1 MTLHIFT
8 FFSIFLACFS
18 AYSQVYV
25 NTATGLDASGRGGS
39 GAPYKTIRYAAAQAG
54 SGAIVHIAPG
64 TYYESDAIEIDKP
77 LTLSGSQDEPVI
89 IDANSDRRTII
100 HVKNTGN
107 VTIERLTLRNCIGK
121 EARGIHVEGA
131 GAGITIQNCTFYNI
145 GWVDRTEL
153 NRATT
158 DESITANAI
167 IVAGNQTTSLSNVHV
182 LNNVVSE
189 CATGW
194 GEAVTFTGNVSDFLV
209 EGNTIS
215 KIANIGIVAAG
226 NYTYTN
232 IPAHLNQ
239 ARNGIIRNNEVF
251 QCMSPNGLSAGI
263 YLDGALNCIVER
275 NRVYQ
280 NGVGLSIGGEQPLL
294 PGAPVV
300 SGHKVYNNL
309 SYNNVVAGIVIGVHN
324 NFHSL
329 QDTHVFNNTF
339 FNNCSGEAINGVTEV
354 RGFSL
359 EESGLIYTGEVHIQN
374 TNGVSFANNIIHA
387 RNNRRVLVALT
398 HYATTNF
405 SSDYNLYYGDF
416 SVNGSAVFDITSI
429 PFNDLTGGSY
439 YMGNLS
445 LFQSTTGLEAH
456 SDFGDA
462 LFANKSGYDLQ
473 LTALSPA
480 IDMGDPSY
488 ASQYS
493 GTIDFAGAARV
504 YGGRID
510 AGAYE
515 FHSNPLEVV
524 YREPLQVTLEGSTV
538 RLQWATVMEKDA
550 GDFRIERSADG
561 RRFVT
566 VGAVPSA
573 ENSETI
579 RRYSWIDLQALPGIG
594 YYRLKAMNADGSFN
608 FSQIVSVAFDTRK
621 SAEVQIYPNPVSD
634 VFYIRKPTGE
644 SEVAEAQII
653 NLSGSVLMNEKRD
666 ILSVRH
672 LPAGIY
678 FVRVR
683 FTSGETEVHR
693 LSVTR

>member
-1 MTLHIFT
+1 MTLRIFI
-8 FFSIFLACFS
+8 FFSVFLACFS

-25 NTATGLDASGRGGS
+25 NIDTGLDDPGRGGS

-64 TYYESDAIEIDKP
+64 IYYESDAIEIDKP

-107 VTIERLTLRNCIGK
+107 VTIERLTLRNSIGK
-121 EARGIHVEGA
+121 EAKGIHVEGA

-167 IVAGNQTTSLSNVHV
+167 IVAGNQTTPLSNVHV

-324 NFHSL
+324 NLHSL

-339 FNNCSGEAINGVTEV
+339 FNNCSGEEINGVAEV

-359 EESGLIYTGEVHIQN
+359 EESGLIYTGEIHIQN

-429 PFNDLTGGSY
+429 PFNNLNGGSY
-439 YMGNLS
+439 YLGTLP
-445 LFQSTTGLEAH
+445 LFQSATGLEAH

-462 LFANKSGYDLQ
+462 LFVNRSGYDLQ

-504 YGGRID
+504 YGGRPD

-524 YREPLQVTLEGSTV
+524 YREPLRVMAEGPSV
-538 RLQWATVMEKDA
+538 RLQWATAEEKDA
-550 GDFRIERSADG
+550 GDFQIERSADC
-561 RRFVT
+561 RHFIT

-573 ENSETI
+573 ENSGAI
-579 RRYSWIDLQALPGIG
+579 RHYSWIDRHALPGTS
-594 YYRLKAMNADGSFN
+594 YYRLKALNLDGSFN
-608 FSQIVSVAFDTRK
+608 LSKIVSATFDIGK
-621 SAEVQIYPNPVSD
+621 STKVQIYPNPVSD
-634 VFYIRKPTGE
+634 VLYVGEPAGE
-644 SEVAEAQII
+644 SEVAEVQVISF
-653 NLSGSVLMNEKRD
+653 LGSVLMNEKSNT
-666 ILSVRH
+666 LPVQH

-678 FVRVR
+678 FIRVR
-683 FTSGETEVHR
+683 FTSGATEVHR
-693 LSVTR
+693 LCISR